1 MGKVGGV
8 VRWQGDNVRKVGEW
22 EVLGFTL
29 EWGTHDESKISYN
42 MFLILIKGK
51 KGRWAQDFLAWP

>member
-1 MGKVGGV
+1 M
-8 VRWQGDNVRKVGEW
+8 VRWQGDNARKVGEW

-29 EWGTHDESKISYN
+29 EWETHDESKISYT

-51 KGRWAQDFLAWP
+51 KVRWAQDFLAWP